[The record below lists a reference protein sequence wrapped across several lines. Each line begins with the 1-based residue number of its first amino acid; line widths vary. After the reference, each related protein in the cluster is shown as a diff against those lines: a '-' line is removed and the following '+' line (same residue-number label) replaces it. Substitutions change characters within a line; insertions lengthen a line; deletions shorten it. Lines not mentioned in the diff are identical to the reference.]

1 MNLVRKNLSKFIEG
15 AILLTLGILFIILG
29 ATKDN
34 GGARDA
40 VSIII
45 AIVLLIVGVLS
56 LVLVIWAGVKSKA
69 SFAAVGVTS
78 AVLIG
83 VAISL
88 LDKKWAVDIVTFI
101 LFVLP
106 YVLICVGAVIIAD
119 GILVL
124 VRTLR
129 AKGAALPAVLT
140 IVTGAVALTIGCL
153 CIGDNPVIKQDAQL
167 VIFGIIVVV
176 LAAISLLTTVVNA
189 NKK

>member
-34 GGARDA
+34 GGARDT

-45 AIVLLIVGVLS
+45 AVVLLIVGVLS
-56 LVLVIWAGVKSKA
+56 LVLVIVAGIKSKA

-88 LDKKWAVDIVTFI
+88 LDKKWAVDIVQFI

-167 VIFGIIVVV
+167 VIFGIIVV
-176 LAAISLLTTVVNA
+176 NA
-189 NKK
+189 NKQ

>member
-45 AIVLLIVGVLS
+45 AVVLLIVGVLS
-56 LVLVIWAGVKSKA
+56 LVLVIVAGIKSKA

-88 LDKKWAVDIVTFI
+88 LDKKWAVDIVQFI

-153 CIGDNPVIKQDAQL
+153 CIGDNPVIKPDAQL

-189 NKK
+189 NKQ

>member
-45 AIVLLIVGVLS
+45 AVVLLIVGVLS
-56 LVLVIWAGVKSKA
+56 LVLVIVAGIKSKA

-88 LDKKWAVDIVTFI
+88 LDKKWAVDIVQFI

-124 VRTLR
+124 VRTLK

-189 NKK
+189 NKQ

>member
-29 ATKDN
+29 A
-34 GGARDA
+34 GGGQGASDA
-40 VSIII
+40 ISIVIGV
-45 AIVLLIVGVLS
+45 VLLIVGILS
-56 LVLVIWAGVKSKA
+56 LVLVAFAGIKNKA
-69 SFAAVGVTS
+69 SFAAVGVSS

-83 VAISL
+83 VGISL
-88 LDKKWAVDIVTFI
+88 FVNKWAAGLVGLLLYVI
-101 LFVLP
+101 P
-106 YVLICVGAVIIAD
+106 YVLICVGAVIILD

-124 VRTLR
+124 VRTIK

-140 IVTGAVALTIGCL
+140 IVSGAVALTIGCL
-153 CIGDNPVIKQDAQL
+153 CVGDKPVISGDTQL
-167 VIFGIIVVV
+167 IIFGIIVVV

>member
-88 LDKKWAVDIVTFI
+88 LDKKWAVDIVQFI

-189 NKK
+189 SKK